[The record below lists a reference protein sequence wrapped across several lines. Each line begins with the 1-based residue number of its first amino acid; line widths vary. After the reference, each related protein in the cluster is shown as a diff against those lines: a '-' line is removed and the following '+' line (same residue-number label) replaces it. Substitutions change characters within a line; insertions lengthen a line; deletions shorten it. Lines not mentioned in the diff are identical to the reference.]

1 MSPHD
6 FMGSIEAWARKWLE
20 DQRHEGKTCLEIK
33 MRGSKYYVYHSTNRY
48 DREIKKGRKVSK
60 YLGKLDKEGGFIPK
74 GQNKRAVVSPR
85 NITEYGNSMLLH
97 EMLKDIKPL
106 LKEGFPDH
114 WEEICALAM
123 VRVSGNVPLKRVKDA
138 WEKLYNAGD
147 INPSLN
153 PKNLSNVLRDVGVNR
168 AGQNVVFR
176 ELTDMSDQL
185 VYDLSSVFSR
195 SMSISQAEK
204 GYNKDKIQLP
214 QINLA
219 LLCSADTGL
228 PTMIRALPGSVKDIK
243 TLYYSINELDI
254 GGKIL
259 VLDRGFFSEG
269 TIKFLGGKDNSYV
282 LPAKRNSRYYDTRI
296 HLNEYFSYHGR
307 LIRCGKRKCNDFYL
321 YLFEDQDLRL
331 EEQKTLY
338 RKLDERKIDRK
349 KFDDGMKKAGK
360 ILIVSDMD
368 VEKQEIYYLYKKREV
383 VEKLFDTYK
392 TVLNAD
398 KLYLQDDERVFGH
411 VFIAF
416 LSLYIHC
423 KLEQLLKKA
432 ELNHKLTPIDLLFKY
447 SKVYHL
453 EMRGRGMI
461 TEVPKKVRD
470 LDEALGLYMFPKM
483 IRS

>member
-1 MSPHD
+1 
-6 FMGSIEAWARKWLE
+6 
-20 DQRHEGKTCLEIK
+20 
-33 MRGSKYYVYHSTNRY
+33 
-48 DREIKKGRKVSK
+48 
-60 YLGKLDKEGGFIPK
+60 
-74 GQNKRAVVSPR
+74 
-85 NITEYGNSMLLH
+85 
-97 EMLKDIKPL
+97 
-106 LKEGFPDH
+106 
-114 WEEICALAM
+114 M

-168 AGQNVVFR
+168 AGQNVLFK
-176 ELTDMSDQL
+176 ELADMSDQL

-259 VLDRGFFSEG
+259 
-269 TIKFLGGKDNSYV
+269 
-282 LPAKRNSRYYDTRI
+282 
-296 HLNEYFSYHGR
+296 
-307 LIRCGKRKCNDFYL
+307 
-321 YLFEDQDLRL
+321 
-331 EEQKTLY
+331 
-338 RKLDERKIDRK
+338 
-349 KFDDGMKKAGK
+349 
-360 ILIVSDMD
+360 IVSDMD
-368 VEKQEIYYLYKKREV
+368 VKKQEIYYLYKKREV

-398 KLYLQDDERVFGH
+398 KLYLQDDESVFGH